1 MSRAKLP
8 AETVIKPCVA
18 AADEYTHSGH
28 LTAGV
33 ARKSNEAFASHAAY
47 RERQPRA
54 GKVAV
59 TGGIRPTTTPPRRT
73 SNRGAKGRVA
83 APQAGRR
90 QSDSRAAALAPIT
103 VPIAPVLQERLFKKR
118 LGSSVAFPLSLPVVG
133 DGQIPRHREDHVY
146 RLIRAS
152 QPLQETRP
160 FGGARPARRRLS
172 GPLRGGPDDGVHAN
186 RNAVCPPPREEEYER
201 Q

>member
-33 ARKSNEAFASHAAY
+33 ARKSNEAFTSHAAY
-47 RERQPRA
+47 REGKPRA

-59 TGGIRPTTTPPRRT
+59 TAASARRPPRRT
-73 SNRGAKGRVA
+73 SNRGAKGCVA

-90 QSDSRAAALAPIT
+90 QSDSRAAALASIT
-103 VPIAPVLQERLFKKR
+103 VPTAPVLHEWRNSARLQR
-118 LGSSVAFPLSLPVVG
+118 MAA
-133 DGQIPRHREDHVY
+133 E
-146 RLIRAS
+146 
-152 QPLQETRP
+152 
-160 FGGARPARRRLS
+160 
-172 GPLRGGPDDGVHAN
+172 
-186 RNAVCPPPREEEYER
+186 
-201 Q
+201 

>member
-59 TGGIRPTTTPPRRT
+59 TGGIRPTTTKTDEQPRRQGP
-73 SNRGAKGRVA
+73 RG
-83 APQAGRR
+83 
-90 QSDSRAAALAPIT
+90 
-103 VPIAPVLQERLFKKR
+103 
-118 LGSSVAFPLSLPVVG
+118 
-133 DGQIPRHREDHVY
+133 
-146 RLIRAS
+146 RAS
-152 QPLQETRP
+152 SRQEAVRFTCGRSC
-160 FGGARPARRRLS
+160 ALS
-172 GPLRGGPDDGVHAN
+172 RFPQLPSCKSGRS
-186 RNAVCPPPREEEYER
+186 RNALDRR
-201 Q
+201 WHFL